1 MTNSFTDMKNSRV
14 ILIGGNNTA
23 ECHPLAMRWVLE
35 AQKRGATLIVVD
47 PRFNRTAKV
56 ADIYAPVRPGT
67 DIGYLGAIVK
77 YIIDNELYDETYV
90 REHTNAQFKVNP
102 DFSFDDGIF
111 SGYTE
116 NKSYD
121 KDSWTYQLDS
131 DGLSIKADSLDDP
144 DCVLMNLKEHFNY
157 YTFEKSSE
165 ITGMPVDKMKLVA
178 ETFVNNRPGTILYAL
193 GMTQKSVGTQGIRMY
208 AIMQML
214 LGNNGMPG
222 GGINA
227 NRGEPN
233 VQGTTDLAC
242 MAHILPGRSEER
254 RVGKECK

>member
-102 DFSFDDGIF
+102 DFNLDRKSTRLNSSHVSTSYAVFCLKKKIKPQPLK
-111 SGYTE
+111 
-116 NKSYD
+116 NK
-121 KDSWTYQLDS
+121 
-131 DGLSIKADSLDDP
+131 
-144 DCVLMNLKEHFNY
+144 H
-157 YTFEKSSE
+157 
-165 ITGMPVDKMKLVA
+165 
-178 ETFVNNRPGTILYAL
+178 
-193 GMTQKSVGTQGIRMY
+193 
-208 AIMQML
+208 
-214 LGNNGMPG
+214 
-222 GGINA
+222 
-227 NRGEPN
+227 
-233 VQGTTDLAC
+233 
-242 MAHILPGRSEER
+242 
-254 RVGKECK
+254 